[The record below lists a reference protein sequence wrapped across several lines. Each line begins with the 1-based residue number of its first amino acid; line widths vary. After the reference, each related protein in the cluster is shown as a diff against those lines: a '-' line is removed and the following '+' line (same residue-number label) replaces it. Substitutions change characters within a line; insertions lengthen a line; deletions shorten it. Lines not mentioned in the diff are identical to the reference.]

1 MAVSVTGLTVHTQTG
16 GGTWK
21 DYGSGGGSSSNTDV
35 FLSSTGSRARKIS
48 NGVKGF
54 AYEVNASGT
63 DLSNTVIAIRWAT
76 LAGVGALNTL
86 ALDGVRFIIEDTSG
100 NISYYTIAGNDTYT
114 GGWEVSVIDTSLT
127 ATANNGTAA
136 TMTAIR
142 YVGIEW
148 DETASVG
155 GGDPNCYIDEV
166 LSWPNTG
173 LTVTG
178 NSTALFSDLQG
189 WDDTSNY
196 GIFETVG
203 GIVFSKAYLILSPDA
218 SDFASTDETIVFED
232 KFFEDGTNISSA
244 LSLHGMESADADV
257 IQFNRFTCIADVNPD
272 INGTASSKEID
283 FSSATGID
291 CNVATFKNFKST
303 TANQSIQLGATG
315 NTYNDA
321 SFIGND
327 SMDHSSGATVTAC
340 NFINAD
346 TADGEAQIR
355 TPNPGNFSDCNF
367 SFSDGHAIEVNA
379 NGTFTF
385 DGNTFTGYGAD
396 ATNDAA
402 IYNSVTSGTLTLN
415 LQNVAAVPT
424 VRTASGGTTVA
435 EITVTVRVT
444 VLDADDSSVIQGAQV
459 LLEADT
465 GGDLSAGTDI
475 ILATTNASG
484 VVEDTGFN
492 FTNNQPVTGRARKG
506 SASTYYKTS
515 NITGTITSSGL
526 DITIFMVKDE

>member
-1 MAVSVTGLTVHTQTG
+1 MAIGVTGLTVHTQTG

-21 DYGSGGGSSSNTDV
+21 DYGSGGGSSANTDV

-48 NGVKGF
+48 NGQKGF

-100 NISYYTIAGNDTYT
+100 NISYYTIAGNDTYS
-114 GGWEVSVIDTSLT
+114 GGWEVSVIDTALT

-136 TMTAIR
+136 TMTAVQ

-155 GGDPNCYIDEV
+155 GGDPNCYIDEI

-173 LTVTG
+173 LTITG
-178 NSTALFSDLQG
+178 NSTALFADLQA
-189 WDDTSNY
+189 WDDTNDY
-196 GIFETVG
+196 GIFETRG

-218 SDFASTDETIVFED
+218 SDFASTDETVVFED

-244 LSLHGMESADADV
+244 LGTHGMESADADV

-272 INGTASSKEID
+272 INGTASSKEIN

-291 CNVATFKNFKST
+291 CNVATFKAFKST
-303 TANQSIQLGATG
+303 TANESIQLGATG
-315 NTYNDA
+315 NTYNDV
-321 SFIGND
+321 SFIGNN
-327 SMDHSSGATVTAC
+327 SMTHTSGATLDGCT
-340 NFINAD
+340 FINAD
-346 TADGEAQIR
+346 TADGEAQIV
-355 TPNPGNFSDCNF
+355 TNNPGNFSNCDF
-367 SFSDGHAIEVNA
+367 TFSDGHAIEITA
-379 NGTFTF
+379 TGTYTF
-385 DGNTFTGYGAD
+385 DGNTFTNYGAD

-402 IYNSVTSGTLTLN
+402 IYNSTTSGTVTLN
-415 LQNVAAVPT
+415 LQNVATVPT

-444 VLDADDSSVIQGAQV
+444 VLDADDSTPIQGARV

-465 GGDLSAGTDI
+465 GGDLTVGTDI
-475 ILATTNASG
+475 LLNTTNASG
-484 VVEDTGFN
+484 VVEDTAFN
-492 FTNNQPVTGRARKG
+492 FTNPQPVTGRVRKG
-506 SASTYYKTS
+506 STSTYYKTS
-515 NITGTITSSGL
+515 NITGTITSGGF
-526 DITIFMVKDE
+526 DVNIFMVKDE